1 MLRSRIRR
9 RVAAA
14 DGFTLVEMLVVVLII
29 GILAAI
35 GIGGYLNQ
43 RSKAQD
49 TQAKTAAV
57 TAVKAM
63 MAWSTTH
70 GDFAD
75 ATPADLIRIE
85 PALGQAA
92 GLAVAS
98 DPDSFTVTVN
108 SASAPGAR
116 FAIERD
122 GTGAVTRSCTN
133 HGRGSCLAAPDSH
146 GNRW

>member
-14 DGFTLVEMLVVVLII
+14 DGFTLVEILVVVLII

-63 MAWSTTH
+63 MAWST
-70 GDFAD
+70 
-75 ATPADLIRIE
+75 
-85 PALGQAA
+85 
-92 GLAVAS
+92 
-98 DPDSFTVTVN
+98 DP
-108 SASAPGAR
+108 R
-116 FAIERD
+116 
-122 GTGAVTRSCTN
+122 
-133 HGRGSCLAAPDSH
+133 
-146 GNRW
+146 